1 MSLPYPVNNQ
11 PMVHIPDPD
20 DPVPLPAYNNQPYGN
35 TQMYPQLPQQLPY
48 PTQGSVYLPPAPSQ
62 NQSYMPE
69 NVTPYPPQN
78 YAPPNPMHAGYP
90 AQNHMTYPPQNQM
103 THPPQNQMTYPP
115 QNQMAHPP
123 QNPNAYPATPGNM
136 PAYPQPGY
144 PAHPTA
150 PLPASGSFYESVGGI
165 DLNEGLLSRGG
176 EMMNLG
182 IKVAKVAG
190 DVLGFGEK
198 KGNSQRR
205 GHSFYYPKV
214 PDVGSSIPSYFN
226 DLTKNLPKDA
236 NSMKI
241 KNLYSDQ
248 DYHDLVKKSQARG
261 ELFEDSRFPANNR
274 LLTDNGGG
282 QNFVISYF
290 GKREFRETEIQWL
303 RPHEISQSYGL
314 KPEMYVGERDRF
326 DINQGEIGDCWFLAS
341 LANLADDAEAFNRV
355 VPTKQEFRNG
365 YTGIFRFRFFRFGEW
380 VEVVIDDRLP
390 TRNGKLIYLKA
401 KEPNEFWS
409 PLLEKAYAKLYGSYT
424 ALEGGL
430 TIEASVDFTGGIPEM
445 IDLSNLRMEK
455 ETLFYNMVKA
465 YENKAFMS
473 CSLSNSRSQ
482 AEAVRLGLQARH
494 AYTITKV
501 IEVRS
506 KRGKNTI
513 PLIRMRN
520 PHGNSK
526 EWKGAWSDQDA
537 EWRNLSDSVK
547 HELGLTFDDDGEF
560 YMNFNLDFLKYFG
573 EVEIVHKTPASMMEQ
588 QSSSRKYEVI
598 YFQGAWRG
606 ETAGGC
612 GNDTIRNFV
621 KNPQYMFSLTD
632 PDPYDDKMTCP
643 IIISLAQKVKE
654 RKTEHAIGFRI
665 YQVPQGVSVIDV
677 DFVSRNQPM
686 GKTDQYINLR
696 EVSKRFQF
704 PPGNYCVIPT
714 TFSRGD
720 EGEFLL
726 RTFVEKYWG
735 ASDQGA
741 KQSFKEGGGITG
753 GGDKPGAGSGYKP
766 SPAPAAPS
774 GSARPSGGFAGH
786 GNQNVINIP
795 IHVEGGNV
803 GDHGNGKVR
812 ERKRDKLAKLGLD
825 LLEKHIPN
833 NSIIGKLREY
843 YNFPQDRAQER
854 DILKDIIN
862 SIKK

>member
-1 MSLPYPVNNQ
+1 MSLPYPVDDRS
-11 PMVHIPDPD
+11 MVQIPDPD
-20 DPVPLPAYNNQPYGN
+20 NPVPLPAYNNQPYGN
-35 TQMYPQLPQQLPY
+35 ALIYPELPQQNMPY
-48 PTQGSVYLPPAPSQ
+48 PQQGAVHLPPEPSHNPGAFMQ
-62 NQSYMPE
+62 GAMPQ
-69 NVTPYPPQN
+69 YPPHN
-78 YAPPNPMHAGYP
+78 YAPTPDNGMQPGYP
-90 AQNHMTYPPQNQM
+90 AQPPMPYQMPYQPQNTNVYPP
-103 THPPQNQMTYPP
+103 PQ
-115 QNQMAHPP
+115 
-123 QNPNAYPATPGNM
+123 GNM
-136 PAYPQPGY
+136 PAYPQQGY
-144 PAHPTA
+144 PAQPMA
-150 PLPASGSFYESVGGI
+150 PLPSSGSFDESVGAI

-182 IKVAKVAG
+182 MKAAKVAG

-198 KGNSQRR
+198 RGNSQRR
-205 GHSFYYPKV
+205 GHSFYYPKIEV
-214 PDVGSSIPSYFN
+214 PDVGSNIPSYFSG
-226 DLTKNLPKDA
+226 LTKDK

-241 KNLYSDQ
+241 KNLYQDQ
-248 DYHDLVKKSQARG
+248 DYNQLSSKYRAKG
-261 ELFEDSRFPANNR
+261 ELFEDSRFAANNR
-274 LLTDNGGG
+274 LLTDSGG
-282 QNFVISYF
+282 QNYVISYF
-290 GKREFRETEIQWL
+290 GRKEIRGNEIQWL
-303 RPHEISQSYGL
+303 RPHEISQGYGL

-341 LANLADDAEAFNRV
+341 LANLADDHEAFNRV
-355 VPTKQEFRNG
+355 VPGKQEFRNG

-473 CSLSNSRSQ
+473 CSLSNSQYQS
-482 AEAVRLGLQARH
+482 EATRLGLQARH

-501 IEVRS
+501 VEVRS
-506 KRGKNTI
+506 KRGRNSI

-520 PHGNSK
+520 PHGNSR
-526 EWKGAWSDQDA
+526 EWKGAWSDKDS
-537 EWRNLSDSVK
+537 EWMSLSDSVK
-547 HELGLTFDDDGEF
+547 RELGLTFDDDGEF

-573 EVEIVHKTPASMMEQ
+573 EVEIVHKTPTSMMEQ

-612 GNDTIRNFV
+612 GNDTIRNFL

-632 PDPYDDKMTCP
+632 PDPHDDKMTCP
-643 IIISLAQKVKE
+643 VIISLAQKVKE

-665 YQVPQGVSVIDV
+665 YQVPPGVSQIDIDYV
-677 DFVSRNQPM
+677 GRNQPM

-714 TFSRGD
+714 TFARGD
-720 EGEFLL
+720 EGEFLV

-735 ASDQGA
+735 SSRQGN
-741 KQSFKEGGGITG
+741 KQTFREGGGVQG
-753 GGDKPGAGSGYKP
+753 GGDKSSGGAVYSPSPPPAVPAASGSGFGTGYGKT
-766 SPAPAAPS
+766 
-774 GSARPSGGFAGH
+774 
-786 GNQNVINIP
+786 NVINIP
-795 IHVEGGNV
+795 IHVEGGNG
-803 GDHGNGKVR
+803 GDPNTGKIR

-825 LLEKHIPN
+825 LLEKHVPITRDV
-833 NSIIGKLREY
+833 IGKLREY
-843 YNFPQDRAQER
+843 YNFPKDRAQER
-854 DILKDIIN
+854 DVLKDIISSLVN
-862 SIKK
+862 KS

>member
-1 MSLPYPVNNQ
+1 MSLPYPMDGQN
-11 PMVHIPDPD
+11 MVHMPDAEN
-20 DPVPLPAYNNQPYGN
+20 PVQLPVYNNQPYGN
-35 TQMYPQLPQQLPY
+35 SQLYPQLPQPELPY
-48 PTQGSVYLPPAPSQ
+48 PQPGAMQLPPEPSQ
-62 NQSYMPE
+62 NPSGYPPQHMSQYPPQTYAPTPDISMPAG
-69 NVTPYPPQN
+69 YPPQN
-78 YAPPNPMHAGYP
+78 PM
-90 AQNHMTYPPQNQM
+90 QYPPENQM
-103 THPPQNQMTYPP
+103 SYP
-115 QNQMAHPP
+115 
-123 QNPNAYPATPGNM
+123 
-136 PAYPQPGY
+136 PQPGY
-144 PAHPTA
+144 HSHPTA
-150 PLPASGSFYESVGGI
+150 PLPASASFDESVGAV

-182 IKVAKVAG
+182 MKVAKAAG

-198 KGNSQRR
+198 KSNNERK

-241 KNLYSDQ
+241 KNLYPDQ
-248 DYHDLVKKSQARG
+248 DYHELVKKCAARG
-261 ELFEDSRFPANNR
+261 ELFEDSRFPASNR
-274 LLTDNGGG
+274 LLTDGGG
-282 QNFVISYF
+282 QNFVISYL
-290 GKREFRETEIQWL
+290 GRREFRESEIQWL
-303 RPHEISQSYGL
+303 RPHEISQRIGL
-314 KPEMYVGERDRF
+314 KPEMYVGKIDRF

-341 LANLADDAEAFNRV
+341 LANLADDEEAFNRV
-355 VPTKQEFRNG
+355 VPRKQEFRNG
-365 YTGIFRFRFFRFGEW
+365 YAGIFRFRFFRFGEW
-380 VEVVIDDRLP
+380 VEVVVDDRLP
-390 TRNGKLIYLKA
+390 TRNGNLIYLKS
-401 KEPNEFWS
+401 KDPNEFWS

-473 CSLSNSRSQ
+473 CSLSNSRSE
-482 AEAVRLGLQARH
+482 AEGMRLGLQARH

-501 IEVRS
+501 VEVRS
-506 KRGKNTI
+506 RRGRGTI

-520 PHGNSK
+520 PHGNSR

-537 EWRNLSDSVK
+537 EWRNLNDSVK
-547 HELGLTFDDDGEF
+547 KELGLTFDDDGEF

-621 KNPQYMFSLTD
+621 KNPQFMFSLTD
-632 PDPYDDKMTCP
+632 PDPHDDKMTCP

-665 YQVPQGVSVIDV
+665 YQVPSGVSHIDV
-677 DFVSRNQPM
+677 DYVSRNQPM

-720 EGEFLL
+720 EGEFLV

-735 ASDQGA
+735 SSAQGA
-741 KQSFKEGGGITG
+741 KQSFKEGGGVHG
-753 GGDKPGAGSGYKP
+753 GGDKPGKGDGHRPNP
-766 SPAPAAPS
+766 SPAGAAGTPS
-774 GSARPSGGFAGH
+774 GFGGFPGY
-786 GNQNVINIP
+786 GNTNVINIP
-795 IHVEGGNV
+795 IHVEGGNA
-803 GDHGNGKVR
+803 GDPGTGKVR
-812 ERKRDKLAKLGLD
+812 ERKRDKLARIGLD

-854 DILKDIIN
+854 DVLKDIIN
-862 SIKK
+862 SLVNKK